1 MVKIGSRLLCLESLI
16 KYFII
21 HYFQSYQAAVSSSSL
36 RGSGLKPHVYGF
48 RIRLGS
54 FFLLFEGNL
63 GIKCLKFCSWNGD
76 TFQKLWY
83 SNIWEMTNR

>member
-1 MVKIGSRLLCLESLI
+1 MEQFLYYVSSSSLRGSGLKPLELNLNP
-16 KYFII
+16 YP
-21 HYFQSYQAAVSSSSL
+21 APVSSSSL

-63 GIKCLKFCSWNGD
+63 GIKCLKFCS
-76 TFQKLWY
+76 
-83 SNIWEMTNR
+83 

>member
-36 RGSGLKPHVYGF
+36 RGSGLKQNILRF
-48 RIRLGS
+48 RNLQFVSSSSLRGS
-54 FFLLFEGNL
+54 G
-63 GIKCLKFCSWNGD
+63 LKPY
-76 TFQKLWY
+76 QAVPL
-83 SNIWEMTNR
+83 RPA

>member
-1 MVKIGSRLLCLESLI
+1 MEDDDI
-16 KYFII
+16 
-21 HYFQSYQAAVSSSSL
+21 VSSSSL

-63 GIKCLKFCSWNGD
+63 GIKCLKFCS
-76 TFQKLWY
+76 
-83 SNIWEMTNR
+83 